1 MKEKKFLEKK
11 RKPIKFNVTK
21 ETKETKD
28 ANTNEEK
35 IKETNININEEK
47 MEEINTNE
55 EKIKINIE
63 NDIKNEDY
71 VEFDYC
77 IKRLRD
83 KISNLCNIKFSNLN
97 SDYTF
102 YCYND
107 LKELKNNKDFNE
119 IMKKVKEN
127 NNNDELFQDLFEYF
141 QKRDIIFENLSKE
154 EFDTKM
160 IPIKIKKEE
169 TRSSEKYSELPDEEQ
184 EEIFISALISSSFE
198 KIKQSEE
205 IFDTSI
211 NKNIN
216 KNYEIKIE
224 AQNFN
229 FQENSLFAFF
239 NGIKFNNNITVI
251 NLSGNNL
258 TYKSCFCLG
267 NIFKYHKHLNTLS
280 LMRCNLTNYCIKS
293 LVLGATHTNEELNKK
308 PIYIVHLN
316 LKDNDK
322 INGEDNNGEYSLS
335 LLITKFNINK
345 LNLAN
350 NKIGEKGLK
359 KICMTISK
367 LLNDNNKIFTL
378 ENLNLFNIGIQ
389 NQESLELLG
398 DVISHDKSKIKVLI
412 LSKNNISIIPE
423 SEKND
428 KSSKNNYFL
437 KFMEKVAISKNLK
450 ELLLLKC
457 GIGKNKSDVDI
468 LCNMLEK
475 NKSLVSLR
483 MFDNSISNYD
493 DFKKILK
500 IFSEYKDNI
509 LKNKFLKSLDLSK
522 NYCNIRI
529 DDDFLNMIDYLNLE
543 NLDINQNPIDE
554 KQKEIF
560 RKRTNT
566 LEKIKIVY

>member
-1 MKEKKFLEKK
+1 
-11 RKPIKFNVTK
+11 
-21 ETKETKD
+21 
-28 ANTNEEK
+28 
-35 IKETNININEEK
+35 
-47 MEEINTNE
+47 
-55 EKIKINIE
+55 
-63 NDIKNEDY
+63 
-71 VEFDYC
+71 
-77 IKRLRD
+77 
-83 KISNLCNIKFSNLN
+83 
-97 SDYTF
+97 
-102 YCYND
+102 
-107 LKELKNNKDFNE
+107 
-119 IMKKVKEN
+119 
-127 NNNDELFQDLFEYF
+127 
-141 QKRDIIFENLSKE
+141 
-154 EFDTKM
+154 
-160 IPIKIKKEE
+160 
-169 TRSSEKYSELPDEEQ
+169 
-184 EEIFISALISSSFE
+184 
-198 KIKQSEE
+198 
-205 IFDTSI
+205 
-211 NKNIN
+211 
-216 KNYEIKIE
+216 
-224 AQNFN
+224 
-229 FQENSLFAFF
+229 
-239 NGIKFNNNITVI
+239 
-251 NLSGNNL
+251 
-258 TYKSCFCLG
+258 
-267 NIFKYHKHLNTLS
+267 
-280 LMRCNLTNYCIKS
+280 
-293 LVLGATHTNEELNKK
+293 
-308 PIYIVHLN
+308 
-316 LKDNDK
+316 
-322 INGEDNNGEYSLS
+322 
-335 LLITKFNINK
+335 
-345 LNLAN
+345 
-350 NKIGEKGLK
+350 
-359 KICMTISK
+359 MTISK

-450 ELLLLKC
+450 KLVLLKC

-509 LKNKFLKSLDLSK
+509 LKNKFLKSLDLGK

>member
-1 MKEKKFLEKK
+1 
-11 RKPIKFNVTK
+11 
-21 ETKETKD
+21 
-28 ANTNEEK
+28 
-35 IKETNININEEK
+35 
-47 MEEINTNE
+47 
-55 EKIKINIE
+55 
-63 NDIKNEDY
+63 
-71 VEFDYC
+71 
-77 IKRLRD
+77 
-83 KISNLCNIKFSNLN
+83 
-97 SDYTF
+97 
-102 YCYND
+102 
-107 LKELKNNKDFNE
+107 
-119 IMKKVKEN
+119 
-127 NNNDELFQDLFEYF
+127 
-141 QKRDIIFENLSKE
+141 
-154 EFDTKM
+154 
-160 IPIKIKKEE
+160 
-169 TRSSEKYSELPDEEQ
+169 
-184 EEIFISALISSSFE
+184 
-198 KIKQSEE
+198 
-205 IFDTSI
+205 
-211 NKNIN
+211 
-216 KNYEIKIE
+216 
-224 AQNFN
+224 
-229 FQENSLFAFF
+229 
-239 NGIKFNNNITVI
+239 
-251 NLSGNNL
+251 
-258 TYKSCFCLG
+258 
-267 NIFKYHKHLNTLS
+267 
-280 LMRCNLTNYCIKS
+280 
-293 LVLGATHTNEELNKK
+293 
-308 PIYIVHLN
+308 
-316 LKDNDK
+316 
-322 INGEDNNGEYSLS
+322 
-335 LLITKFNINK
+335 
-345 LNLAN
+345 
-350 NKIGEKGLK
+350 
-359 KICMTISK
+359 MTISK